1 MTSDYNTCREKKG
14 DFYARGV
21 YRAQAQ
27 NDYAELWPFP
37 RRLCSCVLILNI
49 RESRRF
55 EAEASPSIT
64 WTEGQFFFQMMF
76 IWTVPKLALAKVI
89 IYKHKNNIPKTKL
102 I

>member
-64 WTEGQFFFQMMF
+64 WTEDSTEM
-76 IWTVPKLALAKVI
+76 WNSLSPS
-89 IYKHKNNIPKTKL
+89 
-102 I
+102 